1 MNNSPTR
8 TFVLMGIIVF
18 VLLMMYQLPI
28 LSIGNIQLRP
38 VQILSS
44 VISEPEEN
52 NIEVIP
58 TTKAPKPV
66 IAKTNSGKT
75 IQFKETW
82 SKGVQPIVDYAEGNT
97 GSMDFFY
104 EQLANVKKLKRPV
117 RIAYYGDSYI
127 EGDIM
132 TCDLRELFQST
143 YGGNGVGWVDC
154 GSAIISSRRSIRQQS
169 NGMREYVAA
178 KKPFDKNQQGISER
192 YFIPSSGAKVKT
204 DGTKFYPH
212 SSKWTNTSLF
222 FYTPSSVNIQYA
234 LSNNK
239 SGNKAFTAKSGVQ
252 SFEVKDS
259 TQSVSYT
266 FNNVGGGHFYLW
278 YGT

>member
-82 SKGVQPIVDYAEGNT
+82 SKGTLEVWT
-97 GSMDFFY
+97 FSM
-104 EQLANVKKLKRPV
+104 
-117 RIAYYGDSYI
+117 
-127 EGDIM
+127 
-132 TCDLRELFQST
+132 
-143 YGGNGVGWVDC
+143 
-154 GSAIISSRRSIRQQS
+154 S
-169 NGMREYVAA
+169 N
-178 KKPFDKNQQGISER
+178 
-192 YFIPSSGAKVKT
+192 
-204 DGTKFYPH
+204 
-212 SSKWTNTSLF
+212 
-222 FYTPSSVNIQYA
+222 
-234 LSNNK
+234 
-239 SGNKAFTAKSGVQ
+239 
-252 SFEVKDS
+252 
-259 TQSVSYT
+259 
-266 FNNVGGGHFYLW
+266 
-278 YGT
+278 